1 MVSIKLLKPYFI
13 KINSEYIRIILAY
26 QYFSIIISNK
36 VYQFV
41 PIEGKEIMI
50 NRKTSQVVNTETKFA
65 FQKDKHIIY
74 LTLKKLTTLNDFTKQ
89 IEEIIKPFDINV
101 KEINSKICSETDE
114 LIMKLELENIKSLI
128 DLAIDSRDQK
138 LFHQLSKQYYIIKNK
153 RHLI

>member
-26 QYFSIIISNK
+26 QYFSIIINNK

-41 PIEGKEIMI
+41 PIEGQEIMI
-50 NRKTSQVVNTETKFA
+50 NRKTSHVVNTETKFA
-65 FQKDKHIIY
+65 FQKENHIIY
-74 LTLKKLTTLNDFTKQ
+74 LTLKKLSTLNDFTKQ
-89 IEEIIKPFDINV
+89 IKEIIKPFDVNV
-101 KEINSKICSETDE
+101 KGVNRNISSDTDK

-138 LFHQLSKQYYIIKNK
+138 LFHQLSKQYYMIKNK
-153 RHLI
+153 RHLT